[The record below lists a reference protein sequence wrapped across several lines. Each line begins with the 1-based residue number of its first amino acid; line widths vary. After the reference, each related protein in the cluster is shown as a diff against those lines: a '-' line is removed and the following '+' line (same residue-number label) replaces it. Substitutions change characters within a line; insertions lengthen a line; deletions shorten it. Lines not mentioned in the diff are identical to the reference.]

1 MDLSNVLHH
10 EQQKNHL
17 LSALKS
23 GRLSHAYLFEGP
35 EGVGKWTLAKTFAQ
49 GLFCEASH
57 PIPCGECPSCRQ
69 VLSDQH
75 PDFFL
80 IEPGKESIKNERIEA
95 FQEFV
100 RTKPYRAKKK
110 IALIDRAHQMTPRA
124 QNRLLKT
131 LEEPP
136 ADTHLFLIS
145 ANASALLPT
154 VRSRLLILRFHR
166 MPEEVLTRLL
176 VERHALSYLEAEQ
189 LARLSGGSV
198 GRALALKESDDFYA
212 LRTLL
217 VEIVI
222 DMIDRKREPVLRK
235 ISKLKA
241 YEDSF
246 DDIMYILKHLFR
258 DLMILKG
265 GGDDRLLI
273 HADEI
278 ELLRAKR
285 HAVSREQLLRAM
297 EQLEACETMF
307 KQNVQVETIMDVLF
321 VNLLSA

>member
-1 MDLSNVLHH
+1 MDLSRVMNH

-17 LSALKS
+17 LSALKRN
-23 GRLSHAYLFEGP
+23 RLSHAYLFEGP

-49 GLFCEASH
+49 GLFCESAH
-57 PIPCGECPSCRQ
+57 PVPCGTCPSCRQ

-75 PDFFL
+75 PDLYL
-80 IEPGKESIKNERIEA
+80 IQPGKERIKNEMIQD
-95 FQEFV
+95 FQDFV
-100 RTKPYRAKKK
+100 QTKPYRASKK
-110 IALIDRAHQMTPRA
+110 IVLIDRAHQMTPRA

-136 ADTHLFLIS
+136 LDTHLFLIS

-154 VRSRLLILRFHR
+154 IRSRLLVLRFHR
-166 MPEEVLTRLL
+166 LPEEVLTRLL
-176 VERHALSYLEAEQ
+176 VERQSLPYVEAEQ
-189 LARLSGGSV
+189 LARLSGGSA
-198 GRALALKESDDFYA
+198 GRALVLKDREDFYA

-217 VEIVI
+217 VEILI
-222 DMIDRKREPVLRK
+222 DLIDRKREPVLRK
-235 ISKLKA
+235 ISKLKD

-265 GGDDRLLI
+265 GGEDRLVV

-285 HAVSREQLLRAM
+285 HLITREQLLRAM
-297 EQLEACETMF
+297 EQLEISETMF
-307 KQNVQVETIMDVLF
+307 NQNVQVETILDVLF